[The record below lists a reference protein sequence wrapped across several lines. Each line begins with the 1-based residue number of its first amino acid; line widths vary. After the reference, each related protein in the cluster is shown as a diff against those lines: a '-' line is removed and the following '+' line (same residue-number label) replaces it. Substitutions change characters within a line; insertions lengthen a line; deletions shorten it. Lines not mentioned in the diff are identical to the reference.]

1 MTFSPERYVAAL
13 ELAATKHAAQKVPGS
28 ELPYLVHVV
37 TVAAELIASFAA
49 MTQLDEDLAVQ
60 CALLH
65 DTIEDTGT
73 SRDEI
78 AAKFGDAVAAG
89 VSALSKDA
97 SLPKPEQMADSL
109 RRIREQP
116 REVWMVKLADRIT
129 NLSESPHYWTR
140 DKRIAYRDEAI
151 VIADAL
157 GSASPALDGRIRG
170 RIADYARFFAG

>member
-1 MTFSPERYVAAL
+1 TE
-13 ELAATKHAAQKVPGS
+13 
-28 ELPYLVHVV
+28 
-37 TVAAELIASFAA
+37 
-49 MTQLDEDLAVQ
+49 LDEDLAVQ

-65 DTIEDTGT
+65 DTVEDTGT
-73 SRDEI
+73 TRDEI
-78 AAKFGDAVAAG
+78 ATVFGEAVAAG

-97 SLPKPEQMADSL
+97 SLPKPDQMADSL

-129 NLSESPHYWTR
+129 NLSEPPHYWTR

-157 GSASPALDGRIRG
+157 GSASPALDRRIRG
-170 RIADYARFFAG
+170 RITDYARFFAG